1 MNKRC
6 VLALPLLLAGCGNE
20 LTRHQSHIV
29 FNLQYLAPMQQEQ
42 EQEQTLAHAEE
53 INVAQA
59 LARLDASARNTAPLY
74 IAANTSAHAEQNH
87 QSITTAHNRHIRT
100 QLAQAE
106 NQRQLCERQLKRLN
120 DVARSGRVSLNEIN
134 QKEAMI
140 KKEAARVEE
149 LRDTLKSARLG
160 AHKPKHVTPLQ
171 TASALSPSTEHGI
184 SGNT

>member
-42 EQEQTLAHAEE
+42 EQTLAHAGEM
-53 INVAQA
+53 NVAQA

-74 IAANTSAHAEQNH
+74 ITANTSAHAEQNH

-140 KKEAARVEE
+140 KKETARVEE
-149 LRDTLKSARLG
+149 LRDALKSARLG
-160 AHKPKHVTPLQ
+160 AHKPKHAAPAQ
-171 TASALSPSTEHGI
+171 TASTLTVPTEY
-184 SGNT
+184 SMSERS